1 MIEKPGIEISELGGP
16 KIKINNL
23 DIQTLGGRGVEY
35 AVHQAEGPT
44 LVKECANLGGCQV
57 GKANITKGYY
67 PP

>member
-1 MIEKPGIEISELGGP
+1 MTHL
-16 KIKINNL
+16 N
-23 DIQTLGGRGVEY
+23 IQTLGGGGVDY
-35 AVHQAEGPT
+35 AIHQAAGPT